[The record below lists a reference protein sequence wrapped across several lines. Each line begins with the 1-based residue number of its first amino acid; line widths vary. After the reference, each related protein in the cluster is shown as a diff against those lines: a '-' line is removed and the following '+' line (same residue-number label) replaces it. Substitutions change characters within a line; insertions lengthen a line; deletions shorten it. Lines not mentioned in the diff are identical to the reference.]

1 MDEYRKGVHGNMTD
15 NQQKANKYLM
25 RIRNADKD
33 MRIMYEQILYL
44 RYKASGMGAIRY
56 DKDHVQTSPEDM
68 VCAAIAEAVT
78 LENKLFGRNKQT
90 KEALERT
97 QEILS
102 IWGDKYATAIETYYL
117 NHGSMLDVAR
127 NCKCSDRNAY
137 RVKLEA
143 LERFS
148 QYIV

>member
-1 MDEYRKGVHGNMTD
+1 MTENQKRAD
-15 NQQKANKYLM
+15 NYLM
-25 RIRNADKD
+25 RIRNSDKE
-33 MRIMYEQILYL
+33 MKIIFEKILYL

-90 KEALERT
+90 REALERT
-97 QEILS
+97 HEILAL
-102 IWGDKYATAIETYYL
+102 WDDKYATAIETYYL
-117 NHGSMLDVAR
+117 NHGSMVDVAR

-137 RVKLEA
+137 RVKLDA
-143 LERFS
+143 LEKFS

>member
-1 MDEYRKGVHGNMTD
+1 MTD
-15 NQQKANKYLM
+15 NQQKADKYLM
-25 RIRNADKD
+25 RLRNADRDTKNVLL
-33 MRIMYEQILYL
+33 QIEYL

-68 VCAAIAEAVT
+68 VCEAIAEAVH
-78 LENKLFGRNKQT
+78 LENKLFARAKELKQM
-90 KEALERT
+90 LEIT
-97 QEILS
+97 QQVIAM
-102 IWGDKYATAIETYYL
+102 WNDDKYAKAIDTYYL
-117 NHGSMLDVAR
+117 NHGSMVDVAR

-148 QYIV
+148 QHIV

>member
-1 MDEYRKGVHGNMTD
+1 MTD
-15 NQQKANKYLM
+15 NQQKADKYLM
-25 RIRNADKD
+25 RIRNANKE

-68 VCAAIAEAVT
+68 VCEAIAEAVH
-78 LENKLFGRNKQT
+78 LENKLFARA
-90 KEALERT
+90 KELQKMLELT
-97 QEILS
+97 HQVIEL
-102 IWGDKYATAIETYYL
+102 WNDKYGQAIDTYYL
-117 NHGSMLDVAR
+117 NHGSMVDVAR
-127 NCKCSDRNAY
+127 NCQCSDRNAY
-137 RVKLEA
+137 RIKLEA

>member
-1 MDEYRKGVHGNMTD
+1 MDKYRKGVYDNMTD
-15 NQQKANKYLM
+15 NQIRANDYLM
-25 RIRNADKD
+25 RIRNADKE
-33 MRIMYEQILYL
+33 MRIIYEKILYL

-68 VCAAIAEAVT
+68 VCASIAEAVT
-78 LENKLFGRNKQT
+78 LENKLFGRNRQT
-90 KEALERT
+90 KEAYERT
-97 QEILS
+97 QEIISL
-102 IWGDKYATAIETYYL
+102 WGDKYATALETYYL
-117 NHGSMLDVAR
+117 NRGSMVDVAR

-143 LERFS
+143 LERFA

>member
-1 MDEYRKGVHGNMTD
+1 MTD
-15 NQQKANKYLM
+15 NQKKADRYLM
-25 RIRNADKD
+25 RIRCMDQEMK
-33 MRIMYEQILYL
+33 MLYEKILYL

-68 VCAAIAEAVT
+68 VCEAISEAVS
-78 LENKLFGRNKQT
+78 LENILFGRNKWKKQ
-90 KEALERT
+90 ALEHT
-97 QEILS
+97 QEVLS
-102 IWGDKYATAIETYYL
+102 LWGDKYATAIETYYL
-117 NHGSMLDVAR
+117 NHGSMVDVAR

>member
-1 MDEYRKGVHGNMTD
+1 MTD

-68 VCAAIAEAVT
+68 VCQSIAEAVT
-78 LENKLFGRNKQT
+78 LENRLFGRNKQT

-102 IWGDKYATAIETYYL
+102 ILEDKYATAIETYYL

>member
-1 MDEYRKGVHGNMTD
+1 MTD
-15 NQQKANKYLM
+15 NQQKANEYLM

-78 LENKLFGRNKQT
+78 LENKLFGRNRQK

-117 NHGSMLDVAR
+117 NHGSMVDVAR

>member
-56 DKDHVQTSPEDM
+56 DKDHVQTSPEDT

-78 LENKLFGRNKQT
+78 LENKLFGRNRQT
-90 KEALERT
+90 KEALEWT

-117 NHGSMLDVAR
+117 NHGSMVDVAR

>member
-1 MDEYRKGVHGNMTD
+1 MTD
-15 NQQKANKYLM
+15 NQQKADKYLT
-25 RIRNADKD
+25 RIRNANKE

-68 VCAAIAEAVT
+68 VCEAIAEAVH
-78 LENKLFGRNKQT
+78 LENKLFARA
-90 KEALERT
+90 KELQKMLELT
-97 QEILS
+97 HQVIEL
-102 IWGDKYATAIETYYL
+102 WNDKYGQAIDTYYL
-117 NHGSMLDVAR
+117 NHGSMVDVAR
-127 NCKCSDRNAY
+127 NCQCSDRNAY
-137 RVKLEA
+137 RIKLEA